1 MPHLLHVDGTLLA
14 TQVADVWTTLGGFF
28 SSPLFVYPAISGLV
42 AGLTVLAVQQILGWY
57 ARRKREKHTEIVSKE
72 AERRAVLRTHSLKLK
87 DGAFMPWSR
96 AGISRQEWYAAPDFG
111 CLRLFIPEP
120 QDLFEQPVFQWGRS
134 HVENAYPEIM
144 KAWSTVQSDVDL
156 NSAKARVLN
165 EILRTTFAALVQ
177 LQYGSLVHHGLSVS
191 QDQDG
196 SVYFEDTMMFVVLRE
211 LWVIPN
217 RKPEWVATTGAASQP
232 RTGTRIVI
240 NSNDVA
246 LLRWNP
252 TEGDV
257 AA

>member
-1 MPHLLHVDGTLLA
+1 MNHSRTKHRF
-14 TQVADVWTTLGGFF
+14 TT
-28 SSPLFVYPAISGLV
+28 
-42 AGLTVLAVQQILGWY
+42 
-57 ARRKREKHTEIVSKE
+57 
-72 AERRAVLRTHSLKLK
+72 
-87 DGAFMPWSR
+87 WSHET
-96 AGISRQEWYAAPDFG
+96 ISRQEWYAAPDFG
-111 CLRLFIPEP
+111 CLRLFVPEP
-120 QDLFEQPVFQWGRS
+120 HDLFDQPVFQWGRS
-134 HVENAYPEIM
+134 HVESAYPEIM